1 MNFPVFA
8 RDIMRPIQQL
18 ALLALALL
26 AIAASGPTHSAP
38 LLPAQ
43 QQHQA
48 GEAVAPAVLEQ
59 VNVGYEALNKG
70 NLDAAQKAFLQA
82 SKLDSRSVVPLLG
95 LAEVARLRNQRA
107 EVEKWLKQAL
117 VTAPNSPDAQRAWGR
132 YLFATGNPA
141 GAEPAL
147 RKAAELDPNSAIS
160 YLDLGELYLGG
171 LNQPKNAVAAYQRAV
186 QLKADHAGARNGL
199 ATALAEVGETDR
211 AIVEFEASAKL
222 APGNPLPLMGLARL
236 YSGKKDFPKALETYD
251 RALKEQ
257 PDYVLALL
265 ARGDIYLHVRR
276 EPARAVTDYSRAVK
290 LAPQDAA
297 AQFKLATA
305 YHALRKLDDAAR
317 HYRAAIAADGTYA
330 LAYNN
335 LAALGAE
342 RKQDLDGAVKAA
354 KRAIELAPS
363 VAAFQ
368 ATLGLVYIARGDLD
382 SAISAYRAAAEMK
395 PPEADHY
402 YRLGLALDQKG
413 RKSEAIAALKQALAV
428 NPEFANAADTRRR
441 LAQLAGG

>member
-1 MNFPVFA
+1 
-8 RDIMRPIQQL
+8 MRPRQHVAIVIL
-18 ALLALALL
+18 ALLAS
-26 AIAASGPTHSAP
+26 AATAPTHSAP

-43 QQHQA
+43 QQA
-48 GEAVAPAVLEQ
+48 AEPIAPVVLEQ
-59 VNVGYEALNKG
+59 VNIGYEALNKG

-107 EVEKWLKQAL
+107 EIEKWLKQAL
-117 VTAPNSPDAQRAWGR
+117 ATAPNSPDAQRAWGR

-141 GAEPAL
+141 GAEAPL
-147 RKAAELDPNSAIS
+147 RKAAELDPQSAIG

-171 LNQPKNAVAAYQRAV
+171 LRQPRNAAAAYQRAV

-199 ATALAEVGETDR
+199 ATALAELGEADR

-236 YSGKKDFPKALETYD
+236 YGAKKNYPKALETYD

-257 PDYVLALL
+257 PDYVPALL
-265 ARGDIYLHVRR
+265 ARGDINLHERQD
-276 EPARAVTDYSRAVK
+276 PARAANDYSRAVK
-290 LAPQDAA
+290 LAPQDAT

-305 YHALRKLDDAAR
+305 YHALGKLDDAAR
-317 HYRAAIAADGTYA
+317 HYRAAIAADATYA

-354 KRAIELAPS
+354 KRAIELAPNE
-363 VAAFQ
+363 AAFHS
-368 ATLGLVYIARGDLD
+368 TLGMVYVARGDLEL
-382 SAISAYRAAAEMK
+382 AISALRSAAEMK
-395 PPEADHY
+395 PPEADRY

-413 RKSEAIAALKQALAV
+413 RKSEAIAALKQALAI
-428 NPEFANAADTRRR
+428 NPDFANAADTRRR
-441 LAQLAGG
+441 LSQLAGG